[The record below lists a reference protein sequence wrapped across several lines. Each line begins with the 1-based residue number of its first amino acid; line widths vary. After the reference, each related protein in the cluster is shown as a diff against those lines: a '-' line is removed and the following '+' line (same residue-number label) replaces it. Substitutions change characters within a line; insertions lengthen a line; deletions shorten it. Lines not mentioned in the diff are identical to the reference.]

1 MTNARFKPS
10 RRARR
15 AFSLLECVVVVILLA
30 IAVPTTAMFL
40 DQRAAQRADAV
51 QALRASTLA
60 QGVLEHVLADAASN
74 APGLGYDAF
83 ADAATYLNDPATGLH
98 QRLAPMLDFYQQLGV
113 SADVTISA
121 PVSATGV
128 ATGVPAS
135 DLFRIVT
142 VRVTATSAT
151 ASPID
156 VSVSS
161 LITDL

>member
-1 MTNARFKPS
+1 MTAGVRHH
-10 RRARR
+10 RR
-15 AFSLLECVVVVILLA
+15 AFSLLECVVVVLLLA

-74 APGLGYDAF
+74 APGRGYDAF
-83 ADAATYLNDPATGLH
+83 ADANAYLNTPTTGLYS
-98 QRLAPMLDFYQQLGV
+98 RIASMLDFYDDFGLTCQ
-113 SADVTISA
+113 VTIGS
-121 PVSATGV
+121 PVSISGT
-128 ATGVPAS
+128 ATGVPAN
-135 DLFRIVT
+135 DIFRVVT

-151 ASPID
+151 ANPID

-161 LITDL
+161 FVTDL

>member
-1 MTNARFKPS
+1 MIPNHVRNPG
-10 RRARR
+10 RR
-15 AFSLLECVVVVILLA
+15 AFSLLECVVVVLLLA

-74 APGLGYDAF
+74 SPGLGFAAF
-83 ADAATYLNDPATGLH
+83 ADTNAYLNTPTTGLYA
-98 QRLAPMLDFYQQLGV
+98 RIDSMLGFYQSVGLTCEV
-113 SADVTISA
+113 SISS
-121 PVSATGV
+121 PVSISGS
-128 ATGVPAS
+128 ATGVPAN
-135 DLFRIVT
+135 DIFRVVT

-151 ASPID
+151 ANPID

-161 LITDL
+161 FVTDL

>member
-1 MTNARFKPS
+1 
-10 RRARR
+10 
-15 AFSLLECVVVVILLA
+15 
-30 IAVPTTAMFL
+30 
-40 DQRAAQRADAV
+40 
-51 QALRASTLA
+51 
-60 QGVLEHVLADAASN
+60 
-74 APGLGYDAF
+74 
-83 ADAATYLNDPATGLH
+83 
-98 QRLAPMLDFYQQLGV
+98 MLDFYQQLGV